1 MHRTCRTRSEEM
13 GSFLFH
19 GNCLEEKPDADT
31 QVSSVFGIGCEDVNF
46 VFPDPRGRSGKL
58 IIFCRPTARPG
69 YQGGRGR
76 EPGKAGRAQPGQAK
90 PGQTEP
96 GQAGPSPW
104 GPSRAGPSPLEPN
117 RAGPSPWGRAVP
129 PAAQVRTAARIPPL
143 PRTACA
149 HTWARIA
156 PHACACVPRAAA
168 RARALAAS
176 TRARPRVF
184 SRAQPAGGGP
194 RACKCAGA
202 GPCAHTRGAG
212 ARAHTRRATGGG
224 ARARSGARTSVRCG
238 QMRARGCARARARVQ
253 MRART
258 GARTHAWAQARAP
271 PHRERARV
279 RAQEPAQPRA
289 QGGSWME
296 RRGRRLGGGL
306 PSEPRSLLL

>member
-117 RAGPSPWGRAVP
+117 RAGPSPWGPRRAVP

-224 ARARSGARTSVRCG
+224 ARGHG
-238 QMRARGCARARARVQ
+238 
-253 MRART
+253 
-258 GARTHAWAQARAP
+258 
-271 PHRERARV
+271 RERARV
-279 RAQEPAQPRA
+279 CGAGRCGHEDVRACPCARPDAGAHRCA
-289 QGGSWME
+289 HTRVGTSA
-296 RRGRRLGGGL
+296 RTAA
-306 PSEPRSLLL
+306 P

>member
-117 RAGPSPWGRAVP
+117 RAGPSPWGPRRAVP

-176 TRARPRVF
+176 TRARPPARACSAVRSRPAAAHARANVRVRG
-184 SRAQPAGGGP
+184 RARTRGGLVPAHTLGVQRGGGRAGTVGSARECAVRADAGTRM
-194 RACKCAGA
+194 RACTCACPDAGA
-202 GPCAHTRGAG
+202 HRCAHTRVG
-212 ARAHTRRATGGG
+212 T
-224 ARARSGARTSVRCG
+224 SART
-238 QMRARGCARARARVQ
+238 A
-253 MRART
+253 
-258 GARTHAWAQARAP
+258 AP
-271 PHRERARV
+271 
-279 RAQEPAQPRA
+279 
-289 QGGSWME
+289 
-296 RRGRRLGGGL
+296 
-306 PSEPRSLLL
+306 